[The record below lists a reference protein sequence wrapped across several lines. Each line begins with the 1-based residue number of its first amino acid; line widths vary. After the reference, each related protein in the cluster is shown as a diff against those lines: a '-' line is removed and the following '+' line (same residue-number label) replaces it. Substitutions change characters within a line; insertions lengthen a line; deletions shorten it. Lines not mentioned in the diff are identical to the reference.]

1 MCLQGHKDWFEVVD
15 VDGASPVLV
24 IGDADVYGTS
34 VNVSVAGGEAAAPA
48 DALSSLLMMIWG
60 GVMVFMD
67 YLYTAQK

>member
-24 IGDADVYGTS
+24 IGDADVYGAS
-34 VNVSVAGGEAAAPA
+34 VNVSVAGGEA